1 MAKTVITAGG
11 FDKMDSRKIRFIHEA
26 SKAGQ
31 LHVILFDDAL
41 VEQATG
47 SAPKF
52 PLAERTYFIENIRYV
67 TQVSVIS
74 DLKQLE
80 DVKALAGR
88 DVDEWISLQSQEVP
102 ELKACADK
110 QGIAYNVISDDSL
123 IGYPEH
129 DYDLTET
136 GNKKVIVTGC
146 YDWFHTGHI
155 RFFEEAAEKG
165 DLYVALGHDKNLEKL
180 KGHGHP
186 MFPEDERQY
195 LAGSIRFVKQALISS
210 GDGWL
215 DAEPEIKKIKPDGY
229 VVNEDGNKDVKREYC
244 ESNGIEYIVL
254 KREPK
259 PGLTRRTSTDLRG
272 F

>member
-1 MAKTVITAGG
+1 
-11 FDKMDSRKIRFIHEA
+11 MDSRKIRFIHEA

-41 VEQATG
+41 VEQVAG
-47 SAPKF
+47 AAPKF
-52 PLAERTYFIENIRYV
+52 PLAERTYFVENLRYV
-67 TQVSVIS
+67 SQVHVIGRL
-74 DLKQLE
+74 DQLE
-80 DVKALAGR
+80 DVKVLAGCN
-88 DVDEWISLQSQEVP
+88 VDEWISLQSQELP

-110 QGIAYNVISDDSL
+110 QAIAYSVVSDDSL
-123 IGYPEH
+123 TGYPEH
-129 DYDLTET
+129 DYDLSET

-146 YDWFHTGHI
+146 YDWFHTGHV

-165 DLYVALGHDKNLEKL
+165 DLYVVLGHDKNLEKL
-180 KGHGHP
+180 KGPGHP
-186 MFPEDERQY
+186 MFSEDERQY

-215 DAEPEIKKIKPDGY
+215 DAEPEIQKIKPDGY
-229 VVNEDGNKDVKREYC
+229 VVNEDGDKDVKREYC
-244 ESNGIEYIVL
+244 EKNGIEYIVL